1 MLCERCK
8 MREASVVLTEV
19 VNGVRTEHNLCSQC
33 ATETDLGQFFDT
45 DFPFA
50 KILSGILGITP
61 EAQDPQTQKM
71 NQLACPTCK
80 MTYGEFIK
88 NSQFGCPDCYD
99 TFGLLLN
106 NNIKKLQGSDTH
118 IGKHPLYQKNGHTH
132 AENVETAKEIE
143 TNEEKLAILK
153 SRLKEAIEEEE
164 YEAAAQY
171 RDEIKQLKED
181 MGIA

>member
-1 MLCERCK
+1 
-8 MREASVVLTEV
+8 
-19 VNGVRTEHNLCSQC
+19 
-33 ATETDLGQFFDT
+33 
-45 DFPFA
+45 
-50 KILSGILGITP
+50 
-61 EAQDPQTQKM
+61 M

>member
-1 MLCERCK
+1 MMIISALPDMESLSQRIRLAECTCSHVHSARCLAIRKGGADMLCERCK

-61 EAQDPQTQKM
+61 ETQDPQTEKM

-106 NNIKKLQGSDTH
+106 SNIK
-118 IGKHPLYQKNGHTH
+118 
-132 AENVETAKEIE
+132 
-143 TNEEKLAILK
+143 
-153 SRLKEAIEEEE
+153 
-164 YEAAAQY
+164 
-171 RDEIKQLKED
+171 
-181 MGIA
+181 

>member
-61 EAQDPQTQKM
+61 ETQDPQTEKM

-106 NNIKKLQGSDTH
+106 SNIKKLQGSDTH
-118 IGKHPLYQKNGHTH
+118 IGKHPLYQKDGRTH
-132 AENVETAKEIE
+132 AENVETAKEIK

>member
-19 VNGVRTEHNLCSQC
+19 INGVKTEHNLCSQC
-33 ATETDLGQFFDT
+33 ATDTDLGQLLDT

-50 KILSGILGITP
+50 KILSGILGIIP

-71 NQLACPTCK
+71 NQLSCPTCK
-80 MTYGEFIK
+80 MSYGEFIK
-88 NSQFGCPDCYD
+88 HSQFGCPDCYD

-118 IGKHPLYQKNGHTH
+118 VGKHPLYQSSGHTH
-132 AENVETAKEIE
+132 AENVENARENETKEE
-143 TNEEKLAILK
+143 QLAILK
-153 SRLKEAIEEEE
+153 SRLQEAIEEEE
-164 YEAAAQY
+164 YEAAAKY
-171 RDEIKQLKED
+171 RDEMKQLKED